1 MPWRPPYEDV
11 NATFAPTYNV
21 DDDAVLLSNLLEQ
34 LTLADVIQVGLTG
47 LLATVALVT
56 FFELKRRTRSARRMI
71 FCPRMVWEGEVEA
84 VSKRHGGDYAAQ
96 PRRRVGEVRTFD
108 WVRAT
113 LFERTDA
120 DVLKHAGLEMY
131 VYLRFVR
138 LCLRLCVFGSCV
150 CAPVLCT
157 AYSTAASHYGYGRFS
172 WYRYTIANIAEH
184 RPGQDKGDSTHHRS
198 RLWMPAVFMALLTAH
213 AVTACYNECAALVEL
228 RQDFFTTAPKNADP
242 VAAEQSLR
250 SCMLERLPP
259 HLRTSAALK
268 RHCDALLPGRVH
280 SAVVAVDAPD
290 LTRLE
295 REREAVAL
303 HLERLLLKRSRTDRE
318 PLVGDSAYPLE
329 RLCPAWLRPRSACC
343 AISPGADLDAA
354 SAKEQIIPLLRG
366 RLAGQNA
373 AFADVRR
380 RTLEDLERADA
391 VLSREREDFLAAPA
405 PAAPRSARRASAS
418 LENAVSSVLFGR
430 SVDDAASDARR
441 LREAVENDDVDDAA
455 APPPR
460 AELAPRP
467 HGAVAHP
474 LPPDRRDVIWENV
487 AESLEA
493 GETRRLF
500 ADGFVYMIALYWSF
514 YISICYAISSY
525 RTLVKL
531 GFAPRSEHMPPIQ
544 RAVVGYVT
552 TLGPVG
558 LVSIALAVMPISLEN
573 VAKKYERRKLKSS
586 AQLSVLHRNFLLQ
599 MINLW
604 FTVSVYFVELILI
617 KTLVGLPFELSRVA
631 PWLRLRGIRLAAG
644 GALTPRDRKSALF
657 LRPEF
662 PYGNVYTTTLMV
674 LVMAFLFAVIAPL
687 IFPFAAC
694 FFAAAYLVYSHNA
707 MHVYVPQYETGG
719 IFFFPAMRRF
729 LGALVATQLTLVAY
743 LMLKR
748 AWGAAGLTLLL
759 PLATRYFQTY
769 VFAGFEKSCNA
780 ASVESALGHDHELR
794 EPAGAAPAAR
804 RKRLS
809 VLLSGGPASP
819 APDPRGRPETL
830 GDRIAATFDAF
841 LYRQPLFDDL
851 EAVPD
856 EPEDV
861 EVGVGA
867 GLEVDADAY
876 ADEDEAATPTRARAA
891 KDGAAPDDA
900 AAPLLG
906 GKLRGQAEPV
916 LYGGTDDAEPDDVAY
931 VPPPARAS
939 APPEAPEPPA
949 EPEAPTEP
957 PGWGHAE
964 FDLPVS
970 CSAVV
975 RARRPSRFRGRVL

>member
-34 LTLADVIQVGLTG
+34 LTLADVIQ
-47 LLATVALVT
+47 
-56 FFELKRRTRSARRMI
+56 
-71 FCPRMVWEGEVEA
+71 GEVEA

-242 VAAEQSLR
+242 SAAGALSRVPRRELTPCFRRVAA
-250 SCMLERLPP
+250 
-259 HLRTSAALK
+259 AL
-268 RHCDALLPGRVH
+268 
-280 SAVVAVDAPD
+280 D

-295 REREAVAL
+295 RGEAVAL

-391 VLSREREDFLAAPA
+391 VLSRGARTFAAPA
-405 PAAPRSARRASAS
+405 PARRERAPRVR
-418 LENAVSSVLFGR
+418 
-430 SVDDAASDARR
+430 
-441 LREAVENDDVDDAA
+441 
-455 APPPR
+455 
-460 AELAPRP
+460 
-467 HGAVAHP
+467 
-474 LPPDRRDVIWENV
+474 
-487 AESLEA
+487 
-493 GETRRLF
+493 
-500 ADGFVYMIALYWSF
+500 
-514 YISICYAISSY
+514 
-525 RTLVKL
+525 
-531 GFAPRSEHMPPIQ
+531 

-617 KTLVGLPFELSRVA
+617 KTLVGLLFELSRVA

-748 AWGAAGLTLLL
+748 AWGAAG
-759 PLATRYFQTY
+759 
-769 VFAGFEKSCNA
+769 
-780 ASVESALGHDHELR
+780 
-794 EPAGAAPAAR
+794 
-804 RKRLS
+804 
-809 VLLSGGPASP
+809 
-819 APDPRGRPETL
+819 
-830 GDRIAATFDAF
+830 
-841 LYRQPLFDDL
+841 
-851 EAVPD
+851 
-856 EPEDV
+856 
-861 EVGVGA
+861 
-867 GLEVDADAY
+867 
-876 ADEDEAATPTRARAA
+876 
-891 KDGAAPDDA
+891 
-900 AAPLLG
+900 
-906 GKLRGQAEPV
+906 
-916 LYGGTDDAEPDDVAY
+916 
-931 VPPPARAS
+931 
-939 APPEAPEPPA
+939 
-949 EPEAPTEP
+949 
-957 PGWGHAE
+957 
-964 FDLPVS
+964 
-970 CSAVV
+970 
-975 RARRPSRFRGRVL
+975 

>member
-172 WYRYTIANIAEH
+172 WYRA
-184 RPGQDKGDSTHHRS
+184 RS
-198 RLWMPAVFMALLTAH
+198 RTSPSTAQGRTR
-213 AVTACYNECAALVEL
+213 VIQRRFN
-228 RQDFFTTAPKNADP
+228 

-268 RHCDALLPGRVH
+268 RHWDALLPGRVH

-295 REREAVAL
+295 REREARLPARAAL
-303 HLERLLLKRSRTDRE
+303 PGLAAAAVRVLRDIAGRRS
-318 PLVGDSAYPLE
+318 
-329 RLCPAWLRPRSACC
+329 
-343 AISPGADLDAA
+343 DAA

-455 APPPR
+455 ARRR
-460 AELAPRP
+460 AREVAAREGSRLREAAGRAARRLTSSERHSSTGFVTFTDFTAAALARHMQLAPRP

-604 FTVSVYFVELILI
+604 FTVIAGSIFDAAKEIMEEPETFLRLLGGSMPQVSVYFVELILI

-644 GALTPRDRKSALF
+644 GALTPRDRKSAVPAA
-657 LRPEF
+657 RVPH
-662 PYGNVYTTTLMV
+662 GNVYTTTLMV

-748 AWGAAGLTLLL
+748 AWGAAG
-759 PLATRYFQTY
+759 
-769 VFAGFEKSCNA
+769 
-780 ASVESALGHDHELR
+780 
-794 EPAGAAPAAR
+794 
-804 RKRLS
+804 
-809 VLLSGGPASP
+809 
-819 APDPRGRPETL
+819 
-830 GDRIAATFDAF
+830 
-841 LYRQPLFDDL
+841 
-851 EAVPD
+851 
-856 EPEDV
+856 
-861 EVGVGA
+861 
-867 GLEVDADAY
+867 
-876 ADEDEAATPTRARAA
+876 
-891 KDGAAPDDA
+891 
-900 AAPLLG
+900 
-906 GKLRGQAEPV
+906 
-916 LYGGTDDAEPDDVAY
+916 
-931 VPPPARAS
+931 
-939 APPEAPEPPA
+939 
-949 EPEAPTEP
+949 
-957 PGWGHAE
+957 
-964 FDLPVS
+964 
-970 CSAVV
+970 
-975 RARRPSRFRGRVL
+975 